1 MGIETKKYT
10 ELHSQGAVQEQVD
23 YIASELGLTRV
34 QTFIL
39 HYGSAGHSLMMRHS
53 YQRAHDLYE
62 LKKLAVKD
70 LNATYKAVMEVEY
83 REVYVLRCT
92 DDH

>member
-23 YIASELGLTRV
+23 YIASELRL
-34 QTFIL
+34 
-39 HYGSAGHSLMMRHS
+39 
-53 YQRAHDLYE
+53 
-62 LKKLAVKD
+62 
-70 LNATYKAVMEVEY
+70 TYKAVMEVEY
-83 REVYVLRCT
+83 KEVYVLRCT